1 MLYRIAAIGFIF
13 ACTSVAWVILA
24 QVVSHRT
31 HQQDTKLK
39 AAVGQL
45 WGTPQSQRAP
55 LLYWTTE
62 ETVVTQTPDGQS
74 TEHAKERRHL
84 LPLAA
89 SRLQVDLHLEH
100 RRKGLLWYATYQVAA
115 RRHLYGDQ
123 RDRPSPRPDVRS
135 SPAYIP
141 SCVR

>member
-13 ACTSVAWVILA
+13 ACTSVAWIILA

-45 WGTPQSQRAP
+45 WGTSQSQRAP
-55 LLYWTTE
+55 ILYWTTE
-62 ETVVTQTPDGQS
+62 ETVVTQTPDGQA
-74 TEHAKERRHL
+74 TEHSKERRHL
-84 LPLAA
+84 LPLEA

-100 RRKGLLWYATYQVAA
+100 RRKGLSLI
-115 RRHLYGDQ
+115 H
-123 RDRPSPRPDVRS
+123 
-135 SPAYIP
+135 I
-141 SCVR
+141 

>member
-13 ACTSVAWVILA
+13 ACTSVAWIILA

-45 WGTPQSQRAP
+45 WGIPQSQRAP

-62 ETVVTQTPDGQS
+62 ENRRQTDL
-74 TEHAKERRHL
+74 RRPRDRTL
-84 LPLAA
+84 QGAA
-89 SRLQVDLHLEH
+89 S
-100 RRKGLLWYATYQVAA
+100 
-115 RRHLYGDQ
+115 
-123 RDRPSPRPDVRS
+123 
-135 SPAYIP
+135 P
-141 SCVR
+141 SCP